1 MSIMNRFST
10 VIYRARTEKGITQE
24 QAAENANITVRW
36 YQYIEKG
43 ARRPSCEVALELI
56 AFYEIDGK
64 CLKETPIAI
73 SVFRQEVGVS

>member
-1 MSIMNRFST
+1 MSIMDRFSS
-10 VIYRARTEKGITQE
+10 VIYQARTEKGITQE
-24 QAAENANITVRW
+24 QAAEYVNITVRW

-43 ARRPSCEVALELI
+43 DRRPSCEVALELI

-73 SVFRQEVGVS
+73 SVVRQEVGVR

>member
-1 MSIMNRFST
+1 MNRFST
-10 VIYRARTEKGITQE
+10 VIHQTRTEKGIPQE

-56 AFYEIDGK
+56 AFYEIDRK

-73 SVFRQEVGVS
+73 SVIRQEVGVS